1 MYFVVLA
8 LVTSMFTF
16 SVFAWPVL
24 MVWFALNYHIK
35 RAVSE
40 KRFMKIL

>member
-1 MYFVVLA
+1 MYFVALA

-24 MVWFALNYHIK
+24 IVWFAYERCI
-35 RAVSE
+35 R
-40 KRFMKIL
+40 